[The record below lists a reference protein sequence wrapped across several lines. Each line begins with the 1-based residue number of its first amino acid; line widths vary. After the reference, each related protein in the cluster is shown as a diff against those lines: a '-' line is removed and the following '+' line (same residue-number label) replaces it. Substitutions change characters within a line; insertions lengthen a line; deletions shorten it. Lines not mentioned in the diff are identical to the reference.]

1 MSIRCP
7 HILVGECRDMFVVLG
22 VVAAVG
28 TVETRAL
35 VVEHITEVTPVCQ
48 DRENKDEMPMELT
61 EEYTEI

>member
-1 MSIRCP
+1 
-7 HILVGECRDMFVVLG
+7 MFVVLG

>member
-1 MSIRCP
+1 
-7 HILVGECRDMFVVLG
+7 MFVVLC

-35 VVEHITEVTPVCQ
+35 VVEHITEVTPVCRCR

-61 EEYTEI
+61 KEYTDIVELAYQL